1 MKVLTEEEHEKNCF
15 QFKPIPFTSRD
26 RILEPTGASRSVLTN
41 VRSTYVPISAPASVI
56 GLALSQEQLQGS
68 SRKAYMVGY
77 KSVIEAMPK
86 KQFEAFEEEQVEEQD
101 DVTIAD
107 TASTRAL
114 PEIEQDLEGFT
125 EKKKLKL
132 KAKLKIV
139 DELERIV
146 EKGEKDPRVKE
157 SLDIFK
163 AEERGLTNLEKR
175 RGRPS
180 GKPDAEAIEDERPK
194 LRGRPKKYPLADIAE
209 DK

>member
-77 KSVIEAMPK
+77 KGVIEAMPE

-101 DVTIAD
+101 DIPDDVSIAE
-107 TASTRAL
+107 T
-114 PEIEQDLEGFT
+114 EDLSQEGQRVFPRR
-125 EKKKLKL
+125 KI
-132 KAKLKIV
+132 KLKIV
-139 DELERIV
+139 DRLETLV

-157 SLDIFK
+157 SLDILK
-163 AEERGLTNLEKR
+163 AEAKGITNLERR

-180 GKPDAEAIEDERPK
+180 SKPDAEAMEDERPK
-194 LRGRPKKYPLADIAE
+194 LRGRPKKNPLEDIAE
-209 DK
+209 GK